1 MRLFYSVIIGSRT
14 PFWGNFQIS
23 SRLCVCVCVC
33 VCARAR
39 ARARVRACVR
49 VYARMFVCGCVRVCA
64 RAHYCAR
71 VCVFMSKRKRGQKR
85 RMFPE
90 YSVC

>member
-23 SRLCVCVCVC
+23 SRLCVCVCV
-33 VCARAR
+33 RAR
-39 ARARVRACVR
+39 ARVR

-71 VCVFMSKRKRGQKR
+71 VCVCMSKRKRGQKR